1 MVVSQAS
8 RAPVVTCP
16 LDWQFPDSRRVAAHS
31 GGTVWALNPASLPV
45 RVRVVKERM
54 LLQRTFYNGRV
65 SKRSVVT
72 VRETPVSTKTSVKS
86 GGFAVVA
93 ETIDI
98 DTVERLELVDLTDTV
113 MALVRRSGIQE
124 GVLSLWS
131 MHTTCTVFI
140 NESQDALEI
149 DIKAFLETT
158 VARAHY
164 YRHND
169 PEHSDCDRANADSH
183 LRAML
188 LGHSVTMQ
196 ISGGELV
203 VGRWQRVLCGEMDG
217 PRTRTIRAQ
226 VQGIAGS

>member
-1 MVVSQAS
+1 M
-8 RAPVVTCP
+8 
-16 LDWQFPDSRRVAAHS
+16 
-31 GGTVWALNPASLPV
+31 
-45 RVRVVKERM
+45 
-54 LLQRTFYNGRV
+54 
-65 SKRSVVT
+65 VT
-72 VRETPVSTKTSVKS
+72 VRETPVSKTTSAKS

-93 ETIDI
+93 ETIDVA
-98 DTVERLELVDLTDTV
+98 TCERLQLVDLTDTV
-113 MALVRRSGIQE
+113 MAFVRRSGIQE
-124 GVLSLWS
+124 GLLSLWS

-140 NESQDALEI
+140 NESQQALEV
-149 DIKAFLETT
+149 DIKAFLEAT
-158 VARAHY
+158 VARGND

-217 PRTRTIRAQ
+217 PRTRTIRAH
-226 VQGIAGS
+226 VQGIAG